1 MGNALL
7 IAFSR
12 YICQMVDNW
21 MGWQVL
27 TRPIV
32 IGTITGLLCG
42 DIKTGIIIGAELEAV
57 YMGMSPIGGEQPSD
71 PASATVLCVGFVV
84 LDHADMATGL
94 ALAVTAGVLI
104 NNLKPLT
111 NALPI
116 MVHPWFVKTAKEGN
130 VKKFYAGMW
139 VQNIV
144 LTLTQAII
152 VFFVALGGSVALTN
166 VINNLPPFI
175 LKGLSAAS
183 GVMIALG
190 LCLTTQAIWN
200 GATTVV
206 FILFGF
212 VLTKYL
218 GLGTL
223 PVALIGFTIA
233 FIYFVVAKKINDGKL
248 TAVSADNE
256 GGDDFYG

>member
-27 TRPIV
+27 TRPLV

-42 DIKTGIIIGAELEAV
+42 DIKTGVIIGAELEAV

-94 ALAVTAGVLI
+94 ALAVTAGILI

-130 VKKFYAGMW
+130 IKKFYLGMW
-139 VQNIV
+139 VQNLILPLV
-144 LTLTQAII
+144 QALV

-175 LKGLSAAS
+175 MKGLNAAS

-218 GLGTL
+218 SLGTL
-223 PVALIGFTIA
+223 PVALIGFTIT
-233 FIYFVVAKKINDGKL
+233 FVYFVVVKKINDAKIS
-248 TAVSADNE
+248 SAAESE